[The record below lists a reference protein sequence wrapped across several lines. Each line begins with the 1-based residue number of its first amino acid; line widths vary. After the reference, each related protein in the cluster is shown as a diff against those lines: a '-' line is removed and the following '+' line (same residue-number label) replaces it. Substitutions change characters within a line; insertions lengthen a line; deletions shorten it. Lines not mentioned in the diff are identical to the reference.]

1 MPVIG
6 PSYSDKR
13 VEEATKD
20 VLSLLSEKYGIQ
32 KFPPEEMYRSNR
44 LDRNRYLKF
53 AIQMLFELESWESF

>member
-1 MPVIG
+1 MVVMG
-6 PSYSDKR
+6 PSYNEKS

-32 KFPPEEMYRSNR
+32 KFPPDEMYRSNR

-53 AIQMLFELESWESF
+53 AIQMLFELESWEAF